1 MLLLMLTAQEGLLQ
15 TDTDASL
22 NTGGQAAQRPRGVVL
37 VCPGGRFLSIPE
49 PLPASKPAELLLF

>member
-1 MLLLMLTAQEGLLQ
+1 VGKLRNG
-15 TDTDASL
+15 
-22 NTGGQAAQRPRGVVL
+22 RGVVL